1 MVPLSVPVGHF
12 MGLAG
17 LFLILIIN
25 VRLEEGSIGCVCVG
39 GGGGRGELGSCILGK
54 RGLLANPMVSFHSGP
69 PSGVPPTCLKH
80 GKRVK
85 GAVQVQKGGKI

>member
-1 MVPLSVPVGHF
+1 MVPLSVPVRHF

-25 VRLEEGSIGCVCVG
+25 VRLEEGSIGCVCG
-39 GGGGRGELGSCILGK
+39 GGGKGELGSCILGK